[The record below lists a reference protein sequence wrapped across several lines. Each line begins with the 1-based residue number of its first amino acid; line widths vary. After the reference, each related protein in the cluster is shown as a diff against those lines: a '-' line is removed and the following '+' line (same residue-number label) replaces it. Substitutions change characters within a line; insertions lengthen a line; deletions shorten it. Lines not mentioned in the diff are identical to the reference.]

1 MFCIKAKGG
10 GGGED
15 LKRMHGPSAEGKE
28 RTRQK
33 DQQDQV
39 EEQERRWGRSQMAV
53 LRFQTMEGTSDI
65 TGLLSGPRVTAT
77 EKRGKKIKIKY
88 KSAEDVFVQFR

>member
-1 MFCIKAKGG
+1 
-10 GGGED
+10 
-15 LKRMHGPSAEGKE
+15 MHGPSAEGKE

-39 EEQERRWGRSQMAV
+39 EEQEKKCGGESQMAV
-53 LRFQTMEGTSDI
+53 LRFQTVEGISDI

-77 EKRGKKIKIKY
+77 EKRGKKIQIKY